1 MRARAAYISSF
12 GTGGIIVASA
22 LLMLAT
28 VSALVAFHGWPGGA
42 TGDGQIASVPLAPS
56 QAAAPARHVRRA
68 SAPTPASAKTT
79 AAAHRSAESRHAAST
94 AGLVKAAGR
103 GVSTATVDLIK
114 VASPTAGPATP
125 PVQWPPPS
133 TGPQRPSP
141 TVQPPSGHQ
150 PPQGQPRPRLPVP
163 PIPGGPASGGVQ
175 QTVDG
180 VTADVPPLP
189 EQIVLPGDLITIRL
203 R

>member
-42 TGDGQIASVPLAPS
+42 TGDGQVTSVPLEPS
-56 QAAAPARHVRRA
+56 QPAAQARRVRRA
-68 SAPTPASAKTT
+68 SAPAPARIT
-79 AAAHRSAESRHAAST
+79 AAAHRSVQSRRAAGT

-103 GVSTATVDLIK
+103 GVSRATVDLIK

-141 TVQPPSGHQ
+141 GGQPPAGRQ
-150 PPQGQPRPRLPVP
+150 PPQGQPQPRIPALPL
-163 PIPGGPASGGVQ
+163 PGGPTSGGVQ
-175 QTVDG
+175 QTVDE
-180 VTADVPPLP
+180 VTSGVPPLP
-189 EQIVLPGDLITIRL
+189 EQIVLPGHLITIRL